1 MKDFFK
7 DQFFKA
13 LEKNTIFSRADV
25 QGNLIFVS
33 DKLCQISGYSKKELI
48 GKKHSIFKHPDVEE
62 CYIEELLKKLS
73 YKKPYQVIFKN
84 IDKLGKTFYLETL
97 LIPIL
102 DKNNELIEI
111 VAFSHDVSNSF
122 KLNEEL
128 ALNHAKLR
136 ELSINLENTVK
147 NHQQEFIQ
155 LGKKFEKK
163 MQIALEKN
171 EKDIKIAYEEIL
183 KSSLEQMIS
192 DIAHQWRQPLNE
204 LGIAMFQMKQNVQDE
219 KGFTEIYLQSKSTIK
234 NMSETID
241 IFRTLFKNNENEKNH
256 VSLREILNKVIGIA
270 FETIEKHQ
278 VNTRI
283 ISKTDYRVIAH
294 ENGLMR
300 VFLNLIINS
309 IEAFKT
315 QKVKNIIFSFSK
327 FGKNYIKVKV
337 KDNAG
342 GVDEDILD
350 KIFQPYI
357 TTKHPS
363 QGIGA
368 GLYISKQIVESF
380 GGKIQV
386 KNIKD
391 GACFEIYLKLQE
403 EN

>member
-171 EKDIKIAYEEIL
+171 EKDIKIVYEEIL

-204 LGIAMFQMKQNVQDE
+204 LGIAMFQMKQNLKDE
-219 KGFTEIYLQSKSTIK
+219 KGFAEIYSQSKDMIK

-241 IFRTLFKNNENEKNH
+241 VFRTFFN
-256 VSLREILNKVIGIA
+256 
-270 FETIEKHQ
+270 
-278 VNTRI
+278 
-283 ISKTDYRVIAH
+283 
-294 ENGLMR
+294 
-300 VFLNLIINS
+300 
-309 IEAFKT
+309 
-315 QKVKNIIFSFSK
+315 
-327 FGKNYIKVKV
+327 
-337 KDNAG
+337 
-342 GVDEDILD
+342 
-350 KIFQPYI
+350 
-357 TTKHPS
+357 
-363 QGIGA
+363 
-368 GLYISKQIVESF
+368 
-380 GGKIQV
+380 
-386 KNIKD
+386 
-391 GACFEIYLKLQE
+391 
-403 EN
+403 

>member
-13 LEKNTIFSRADV
+13 LEKNTIFSRADT

-147 NHQQEFIQ
+147 NHQREFIQ

-171 EKDIKIAYEEIL
+171 EKDIKIVYEEIL

-204 LGIAMFQMKQNVQDE
+204 LGIAMFQMKQNLKDE
-219 KGFTEIYLQSKSTIK
+219 KGFAEIYSQSKDMIK

-241 IFRTLFKNNENEKNH
+241 VFRTLFNKGVEQCVFIKET
-256 VSLREILNKVIGIA
+256 LNKALEIA
-270 FETIEKHQ
+270 FETIEKNH
-278 VNTRI
+278 VSINI
-283 ISKTDYRVIAH
+283 VSKSDYEVLAY
-294 ENGLMR
+294 ENGLIR
-300 VFLNLIINS
+300 VFLNLILNS
-309 IEAFKT
+309 IEAFKN
-315 QKVKNIIFSFSK
+315 KKRKIITIAFSK
-327 FGKNYIKVKV
+327 FGKNYLKIKI

-342 GVDEDILD
+342 GIDKENLD
-350 KIFQPYI
+350 KIFQPYF

-363 QGIGA
+363 QGIGV
-368 GLYISKQIVESF
+368 GLYISRQIIESF
-380 GGKIQV
+380 QGKIKV
-386 KNIKD
+386 KNGKD
-391 GACFEIYLKLQE
+391 GACFEVFLKLKE
-403 EN
+403 RVE